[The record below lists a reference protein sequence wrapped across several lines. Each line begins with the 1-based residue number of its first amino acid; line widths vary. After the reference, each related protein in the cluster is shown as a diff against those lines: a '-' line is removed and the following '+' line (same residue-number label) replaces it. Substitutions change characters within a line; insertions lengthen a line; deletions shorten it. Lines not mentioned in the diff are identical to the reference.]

1 MVGIWEIY
9 VWLRGHI
16 RAKDLNLQVKLRS
29 FSSPTSRAVWHFS
42 NLAMIHTLLT
52 PLRQHILVKKII
64 NNVICLIQPS
74 SSMPYNYLLLI
85 TVMGILSFFHNGNPY
100 VDKASGYSLA
110 KYAKEYT
117 DNLAR
122 SRPEDVPQCLT

>member
-1 MVGIWEIY
+1 
-9 VWLRGHI
+9 
-16 RAKDLNLQVKLRS
+16 
-29 FSSPTSRAVWHFS
+29 
-42 NLAMIHTLLT
+42 
-52 PLRQHILVKKII
+52 
-64 NNVICLIQPS
+64 
-74 SSMPYNYLLLI
+74 MPYNYLLLI

-122 SRPEDVPQCLT
+122 SRPEDVLQCLT